1 MRLSAG
7 LAAASI
13 AWGAGLTAQ
22 QPGSVRETAEVTLVE
37 VAVRVTGKDG
47 RPIRDLKA
55 SDFTLS
61 DDGRK
66 QEIVGF
72 DAIDLAEK
80 VPPEAQAPIPPAAR
94 RRFLILFD
102 FSFARPKAVMAARR
116 AAREFV
122 LRGLTDD
129 DLCAVATFS
138 VEKGLRM
145 LVTFSSDRAQLAR
158 SVEGLGLET
167 GRERSDP
174 LSFAFDTTLL
184 KTPPPMS
191 IGGGSA
197 STSAESDRAPTTF
210 DMTDYADQLS
220 GLWQA
225 RDDDYE
231 RGRARTL
238 IQSFRDLGRAL
249 DAVEGRKDII
259 YLSEGFRN
267 RLVTG
272 TDDTEEEKQWLLH
285 GEVWKIDSDKRYGSS
300 PLRVDIDEMGELL
313 RRTDCV
319 IHAVDI
325 SGIEDSDL
333 GASSGGP
340 IGRRESQDSLFALA
354 HPTGGDVFRNAN
366 DLSEQFGALMVR
378 TSLTYVLA
386 FRPDRWGHEG
396 RFHELKVKVAAPGAR
411 VAARRGYFERR
422 GFKTLSPLERSLSA
436 ANVIAS
442 EIPVSDI
449 PTRVL
454 AAPFAGSGQV
464 ATVPVLVEIPGPALL
479 AGDRRER
486 SGLEI
491 YVYANDANN
500 RLVDYFVQTLGV
512 DLAAGRERLQAGGM
526 RYFGI
531 LELPPGDYRL
541 RSLVRNAETGRMG
554 FQVRSVHVPDFSR
567 REPYVLA
574 PVFLEHPGSWVTVRG
589 HGAGEDN
596 GSGEP
601 AARLFAGLAGEN
613 AVPSAIPTLVPGAAS
628 RLCLVAYHFGAGE
641 SGEQFKLG
649 AQLLDSAGRPLSGGE
664 LEVLG
669 RSPAEADGRRVFLLS
684 FKPPQ
689 GLTPGRYGLRI
700 FLQDAATGQARQ
712 ASAPFTVS

>member
-1 MRLSAG
+1 MKLSAG

-13 AWGAGLTAQ
+13 AWSAGAAAQ
-22 QPGSVRETAEVTLVE
+22 QPGAVRETAEVTLVE

-47 RPIRDLKA
+47 VPIRDLKA
-55 SDFTLS
+55 SDFSLF

-72 DAIDLAEK
+72 DAFDLAEK
-80 VPPEAQAPIPPAAR
+80 VPQEARAPIPPSAR

-102 FSFARPKAVMAARR
+102 LSFARPKTVVAARR
-116 AAREFV
+116 AARELV
-122 LRGLTDD
+122 LDGLGDR
-129 DLCAVATFS
+129 DLCAVATYS
-138 VEKGLRM
+138 VETGVRL
-145 LVTFSSDRAQLAR
+145 LVTFSSDRAQLVRAID
-158 SVEGLGLET
+158 SLGLES
-167 GRERSDP
+167 GRDHSDP
-174 LSFAFDTTLL
+174 LAFAFD
-184 KTPPPMS
+184 K
-191 IGGGSA
+191 SA
-197 STSAESDRAPTTF
+197 RKMPDRATVTGFGAEPSLGGRN
-210 DMTDYADQLS
+210 ADSTIMIESLEAMAS
-220 GLWQA
+220 ISQA
-225 RDDDYE
+225 RADDYE
-231 RGRARTL
+231 RGRVRAL
-238 IQSFRDLGRAL
+238 IQSFAELGRAL

-267 RLVTG
+267 RFVVG
-272 TDDTEEEKQWLLH
+272 TEATAEEHQWLIE
-285 GEVWKIDSDKRYGSS
+285 GEQWKVDADKRFGNT
-300 PLRVDIDEMGELL
+300 PLREQLTQMGELL

-319 IHAVDI
+319 VHAVDI
-325 SGIEDSDL
+325 AGVVADSDSE
-333 GASSGGP
+333 GK
-340 IGRRESQDSLFALA
+340 FALGKRERQESLYDLA
-354 HPTGGDVFRNAN
+354 IPTGGEVFRSAN
-366 DLSEQFGALMVR
+366 DLSEQLGALMVR

-396 RFHELKVKVAAPGAR
+396 RFHELKVKVAAPGAH

-454 AAPFAGSGQV
+454 AAPFAGSGEV

-479 AGDRRER
+479 AGDRREH
-486 SGLEI
+486 SSLEI

-554 FQVRSVHVPDFSR
+554 FQVGSVHVPDFSR

-589 HGAGEDN
+589 HGAGETN